1 MHAGGLSVLTEKG
14 GCGGTPEVEFCWPPR
29 LLDVVWGLCDRG
41 AWGLEKYER
50 LWLVGCSSVCA
61 TAEFIVCTLNHG
73 PLAEFIVK
81 GAASVG
87 TKA

>member
-1 MHAGGLSVLTEKG
+1 MLTEKG
-14 GCGGTPEVEFCWPPR
+14 GCGGTPEVELCWPPR
-29 LLDVVWGLCDRG
+29 LSDVVWGLFELG

-61 TAEFIVCTLNHG
+61 TAEFIVCTLHKA
-73 PLAEFIVK
+73 PFAEFIVK

-87 TKA
+87 TTA